1 MHTEINFAVKFIV
14 SKIKEHSSLLNEE
27 LLEKFES
34 RLNQLL
40 KEKYESHWYEE
51 KPMKGS
57 AFRCINISVEDN
69 SVDSVLRK
77 TAEEVGLN
85 SQNLLDIFSNGL
97 ALWVDPN
104 DVSCRLGKG
113 AIFPVYKKI
122 AERKS
127 KPLNSNAPEF
137 NTKQRPRSTSP
148 QTTNNNKDFHI
159 KTRSLTPPGFCSTD
173 ASATTFESASMA
185 SSYSSGQGTGIHKLW
200 DSIPN
205 ETYPVT
211 CSSYSASHLNQS
223 SSKTAPV
230 SSLYLNDSDTVST
243 AQSLFID
250 QSYPAVSYNQSDS
263 SYSFNQYSS
272 YYSASYWKKN
282 IRPSFNQLMTYQ
294 HDDQAYQR
302 YHWSRNN
309 KIVGNMSSVFST
321 GQAQEVF

>member
-1 MHTEINFAVKFIV
+1 MHYEINCAVKYIV
-14 SKIKEHSSLLNEE
+14 SKIKEYSSLLNEE
-27 LLEKFES
+27 QLEKFES

-40 KEKYESHWYEE
+40 KEKYESHWYED

-77 TAEEVGLN
+77 AAEEVSLN
-85 SQNLLDIFSNGL
+85 SQNLLEIFNDGL

-137 NTKQRPRSTSP
+137 SLKQRPRSTSP
-148 QTTNNNKDFHI
+148 PITFNNKDFYV
-159 KTRSLTPPGFCSTD
+159 KTRSLTPPGFSSTD
-173 ASATTFESASMA
+173 VTIENISIPT
-185 SSYSSGQGTGIHKLW
+185 SSTSKDTDIHKLW

-205 ETYPVT
+205 KTYPIAG
-211 CSSYSASHLNQS
+211 SSYSGHYLNNSQV
-223 SSKTAPV
+223 KNVPV
-230 SSLYLNDSDTVST
+230 SSLYFNGSDNIST
-243 AQSLFID
+243 AQNSYID
-250 QSYPAVSYNQSDS
+250 QSHQSVSYRQGDS

-272 YYSASYWKKN
+272 YYNPSYWKKN
-282 IRPSFNQLMTYQ
+282 IGPLYNQPLNLQ
-294 HDDQAYQR
+294 QDDQTYQR
-302 YHWSRNN
+302 YHWSRN
-309 KIVGNMSSVFST
+309 KIPGNMSSVYST
-321 GQAQEVF
+321 ARAQEVF